1 MLNRRR
7 FLKSIVA
14 AAATPALTQ
23 SCRAAELLLGDL
35 RPDPDKILDLP
46 DGFSYRIVSRAGD
59 NMSDG
64 LRVPGAHDGM
74 AAFEGQDGRVILIV
88 NHEMKTYWFDSSA
101 FGDGY
106 SDLPESTK
114 SLLYDR
120 GSDRT
125 PALGGTTTII
135 YNPATGQ
142 TDKQFMSLAGTEINC
157 AGGPTPWGSW
167 LSCEECFKR
176 PGTRLDWT
184 QLITRDQRHG
194 YVFEVSSHADGLVA
208 AEPIKAMGRFEHEA
222 CAVHA
227 TTGIVYMTE
236 DRDHSL
242 FYRYIPDA
250 PGKLHEGGRLQALA
264 IDAHASVMTHNWSSP
279 PQTRLNTPMKTRWID
294 LDDVDPV
301 ENDLRLRGAALG
313 AATFA
318 RGEGLCAAG
327 DRFAFTC
334 TIGGAARVGQVF
346 TYTPSPFEGT
356 PAEKEDPGLL
366 TLIAE
371 SNEKSLLRHADNL
384 TMAPWG
390 DLVVCEDTSSHCGL
404 VGIRPDAS
412 QYAIADNA
420 YSNSELAGVCFSPDG
435 NILFVNIQYPGMTL
449 AITGPWTA

>member
-1 MLNRRR
+1 M
-7 FLKSIVA
+7 
-14 AAATPALTQ
+14 AAT
-23 SCRAAELLLGDL
+23 
-35 RPDPDKILDLP
+35 
-46 DGFSYRIVSRAGD
+46 GFK
-59 NMSDG
+59 
-64 LRVPGAHDGM
+64 
-74 AAFEGQDGRVILIV
+74 AF
-88 NHEMKTYWFDSSA
+88 
-101 FGDGY
+101 
-106 SDLPESTK
+106 
-114 SLLYDR
+114 
-120 GSDRT
+120 
-125 PALGGTTTII
+125 
-135 YNPATGQ
+135 
-142 TDKQFMSLAGTEINC
+142 
-157 AGGPTPWGSW
+157 
-167 LSCEECFKR
+167 
-176 PGTRLDWT
+176 
-184 QLITRDQRHG
+184 
-194 YVFEVSSHADGLVA
+194 
-208 AEPIKAMGRFEHEA
+208 
-222 CAVHA
+222 
-227 TTGIVYMTE
+227 
-236 DRDHSL
+236 
-242 FYRYIPDA
+242 
-250 PGKLHEGGRLQALA
+250 
-264 IDAHASVMTHNWSSP
+264 
-279 PQTRLNTPMKTRWID
+279 D